1 MTTIVFLIEIITLYF
16 ACVNGTHF
24 LGGTITWHP
33 LNPLDT
39 GSPVAIV
46 ITQTYSWTWSIAR
59 CTSGDIGNSNSVPFS
74 SNFQGINNRLN
85 CVVNC
90 GTATGYVAPAIWPD
104 CTDVSSVQGATV
116 GQRSDTVYVPRNA
129 DFTVA
134 FASTAWRPLATHSS
148 ADWSLAS
155 KINLAPRSDNGRYN
169 NAPVAT
175 VMSPINIPRN
185 QPTVIHV
192 PTADADGD
200 TLRCR
205 WSSGSTECGDVCPPS
220 SLPSGTVIFPN
231 CTIIITGTQVGDWFA
246 VTLQV
251 RKKHGAIRLIFPSH
265 VH

>member
-1 MTTIVFLIEIITLYF
+1 MLIVFFLELIVSCFIF
-16 ACVNGTHF
+16 VDGTHF

-46 ITQTYSWTWSIAR
+46 ITQTYSWTYSIAR
-59 CTSGDIGNSNSVPFS
+59 CTNTDISSSNSIPFTTYY
-74 SNFQGINNRLN
+74 QGITDRLN
-85 CVVNC
+85 CVLNC
-90 GTATGYVAPAIWPD
+90 GTATGYVAPAILPD
-104 CTDVSSVQGATV
+104 CTDVSAAQGASV

-134 FASTAWRPLATHSS
+134 FANSAWRTLATHSS

-155 KINLAPRSDNGRYN
+155 RIRLTPRTDNGRYN

-185 QPTVIHV
+185 KPTVIHV
-192 PTADADGD
+192 PTADADED

-205 WSSGSTECGDVCPPS
+205 WASGTTECGDVCPPG

-231 CTIIITGTQVGDWFA
+231 CTIIITGTRVGDWFA
-246 VTLQV
+246 VTVQV
-251 RKKHGAIRLIFPSH
+251 CNR
-265 VH
+265 V